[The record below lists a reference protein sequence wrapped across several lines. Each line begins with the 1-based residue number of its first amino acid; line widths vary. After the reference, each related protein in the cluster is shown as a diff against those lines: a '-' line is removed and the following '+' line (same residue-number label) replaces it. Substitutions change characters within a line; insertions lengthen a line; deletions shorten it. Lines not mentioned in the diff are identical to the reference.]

1 MAVAGVPGSGPRP
14 TLVIGRGLLGS
25 AVARSLTDPRFVA
38 RPIRWGQP
46 DAVADVRSAVD
57 LFLGGLGEQQPTA
70 IAWCAGSG
78 TVGTSAASLQME
90 LDALAALCG
99 VLARSGRPGR
109 LFLASSA
116 GGVYAGSGAST
127 ITEHSEPRPTSPY
140 GRARLD
146 AEHLAASALAG
157 SGTRLLVGR
166 ISNLYGPDQRL
177 NKPQG
182 AISQLLRSV
191 VLREPFVMHVSA
203 ETQRDYIDA
212 DSAGRRI
219 ARWLSG
225 VDSLARSDDP
235 SADRADTATKLIVSG
250 RVESLSRLAAVVFAV
265 TGVRP
270 RVVLARN
277 AQSAMQPRSIRFRSV
292 VQTELDRDVPVRSL
306 EEGIGVVWR
315 HLLAQYRRSGP
326 RSL

>member
-1 MAVAGVPGSGPRP
+1 MAVAGVPGSGLHP

-25 AVARSLTDPRFVA
+25 AVARSLANPRFVE
-38 RPIRWGQP
+38 RPIRWGRP
-46 DAVADVRSAVD
+46 EALADIRSAVG

-116 GGVYAGSGAST
+116 GGVYAGSGVST

-235 SADRADTATKLIVSG
+235 SADRSDTATKLIVSG